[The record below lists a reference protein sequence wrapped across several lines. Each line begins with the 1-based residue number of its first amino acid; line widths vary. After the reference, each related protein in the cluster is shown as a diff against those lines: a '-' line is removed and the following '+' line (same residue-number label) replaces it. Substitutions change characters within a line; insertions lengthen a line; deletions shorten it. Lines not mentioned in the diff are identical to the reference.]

1 MRAFI
6 DIAGMVISFIG
17 GFLLLLAVVALGT
30 HLAEMFF
37 FYGVMVLPV
46 GIVILLAATIRK
58 PARTAQEGLISK
70 HSGIAGKN
78 LPCPPAPISR

>member
-1 MRAFI
+1 
-6 DIAGMVISFIG
+6 MVISFVG

-46 GIVILLAATIRK
+46 GLLILLIATIRK
-58 PARTAQEGLISK
+58 PARTSQEGLSSK
-70 HSGIAGKN
+70 HSGVAEKN
-78 LPCPPAPISR
+78 FPFPPAEISS